1 MWVTW
6 LNAAS
11 LEFGGRL
18 VAPLPVQYVPLP
30 TNYPFNSGNP
40 KTLTLPFLS
49 RDREEFA
56 YFADKLWEKDYID
69 HEKFIELENT
79 PRSEWPR
86 RTADSFDCVTMKPGI

>member
-18 VAPLPVQYVPLP
+18 VAPSPVQYVTCLLQQ
-30 TNYPFNSGNP
+30 SGRSQNP
-40 KTLTLPFLS
+40 HRASFLS

-69 HEKFIELENT
+69 HDKFIEFENT
-79 PRSEWPR
+79 PQSEWPR
-86 RTADSFDCVTMKPGI
+86 RNTDPL